1 MSEFLTLFSI
11 ALDYLPIQVSS
22 VPCEHIFSSAKET
35 DTKKCNCIHPTLME
49 ALQILK
55 FSLKKE
61 WLNFTNGWTTAR
73 AEMLKTKTLC
83 PADDLLSHLLTR
95 DCQATM
101 DTLLNVFHEDTGG
114 SESNDSDNN
123 GDDGN

>member
-11 ALDYLPIQVSS
+11 ALDYLPIQASS
-22 VPCEHIFSSAKET
+22 VPCEHIFSSAKEM
-35 DTKKCNCIHPTLME
+35 DMKKHNHIHPTLME

-61 WLNFTNGWTTAR
+61 RLNFTNGWTTAR
-73 AEMLKTKTLC
+73 AKMPKTKTSH

-95 DCQATM
+95 DCQVIV

-114 SESNDSDNN
+114 SESDDSDDN
-123 GDDGN
+123 GDDSV

>member
-1 MSEFLTLFSI
+1 MSEFPTLFSI

-22 VPCEHIFSSAKET
+22 VPCERIFSSVKET
-35 DTKKCNCIHPTLME
+35 DTKKRNRIHPTLME
-49 ALQILK
+49 VLQILK
-55 FSLKKE
+55 FLLKKE

-73 AEMLKTKTLC
+73 AEMLKTKTSR

-114 SESNDSDNN
+114 SESDDSDDN
-123 GDDGN
+123 GDDSD